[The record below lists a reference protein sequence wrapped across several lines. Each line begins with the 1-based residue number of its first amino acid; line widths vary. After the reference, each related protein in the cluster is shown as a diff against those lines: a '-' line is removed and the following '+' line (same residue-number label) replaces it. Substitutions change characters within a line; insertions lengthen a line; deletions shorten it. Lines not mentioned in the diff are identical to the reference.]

1 MLASRYR
8 YVYSLVMESNEK
20 SGCSRSKNYK
30 ISYRII
36 NLNNGF
42 KWDGFIDS
50 NRQQNPLKWLIFSIF
65 I

>member
-1 MLASRYR
+1 MAASEVKKNKNR
-8 YVYSLVMESNEK
+8 
-20 SGCSRSKNYK
+20 NYK

-50 NRQQNPLKWLIFSIF
+50 NRQENPLKWLILGSIF
-65 I
+65 FLYK